1 MNPQTKGAVVRTES
15 DTHAAKGQDHSTPRP
30 ALPATADSAGLM
42 AIINR
47 AATDQTFDVAK
58 LEQLLA
64 VRDRWE
70 ANEARKAYNE
80 AFTAFKGEAIK
91 LLRDTPVTDG
101 PLKGKKYASKFAVV
115 NAVTEHLSAHGLSA
129 SWKLTKDEK
138 EWIEVTCT
146 LRHTLGHSEAVSMGG
161 APDTGPGRNAI
172 QARSSTNSYLEK
184 LTLKAICGIAE
195 QGDDN
200 DGADGQADGLDEKL
214 VADYLSSID
223 ECADIPSLQK
233 AFAAAYTLAQKA
245 KDKPSMRKF
254 TEAKD
259 VKKKALGAKA

>member
-1 MNPQTKGAVVRTES
+1 
-15 DTHAAKGQDHSTPRP
+15 
-30 ALPATADSAGLM
+30 
-42 AIINR
+42 
-47 AATDQTFDVAK
+47 
-58 LEQLLA
+58 
-64 VRDRWE
+64 
-70 ANEARKAYNE
+70 
-80 AFTAFKGEAIK
+80 
-91 LLRDTPVTDG
+91 
-101 PLKGKKYASKFAVV
+101 
-115 NAVTEHLSAHGLSA
+115 
-129 SWKLTKDEK
+129 
-138 EWIEVTCT
+138 
-146 LRHTLGHSEAVSMGG
+146 MGG